1 MANDAFDF
9 EHLKGLKLS
18 EYKKEFCKPAMLKAG
33 KAGIV
38 LMKYDIKARKKGA
51 IYLSFKKL
59 NLAKSAFEAIK
70 ADKSIH
76 LIKRTALVN
85 ASHGKGEDGKSLI
98 TLDIIKGGLTA
109 EEIQL
114 GAEELF
120 TQTILMGLKVTG
132 ISADGDEANS
142 ETDTASDSATD
153 TVTDNSTIKELR
165 QAFQNAKQMYKEV
178 GKVDAKLKA
187 KTMLDTWNQLEAL
200 MPKLENFIS
209 SSDKAVQVQ
218 TATKIT
224 AAAQKIQANLKPLID
239 KIKAKANPEASSNSN
254 LDTLTKGISDRAT
267 ELLSTYSSEIS
278 KIKDL
283 ADKLK
288 TLSQLA

>member
-1 MANDAFDF
+1 MANDLFDF

-18 EYKKEFCKPAMLKAG
+18 EYKKEFCKPAMIKAG
-33 KAGIV
+33 KAGLV

-85 ASHGKGEDGKSLI
+85 ASYGKGEDGKSLV
-98 TLDIIKGGLTA
+98 TLNILKGGLTA

-132 ISADGDEANS
+132 ISEDADQADQTAGAA
-142 ETDTASDSATD
+142 TDASADDSA
-153 TVTDNSTIKELR
+153 IKGLR
-165 QAFQNAKQMYKEV
+165 KDFQNAKQMYKEV

-187 KTMLDTWNQLEAL
+187 KTMLDTWNLLESL

-209 SSDKAVQVQ
+209 SSDNTAQVE

-224 AAAQKIQANLKPLID
+224 EAAQTIKATLKPLID
-239 KIKAKANPEASSNSN
+239 KIKAKGKAKPSSEKSNSN
-254 LDTLTKGISDRAT
+254 LDSLTSGISSKAAQ
-267 ELLSTYSSEIS
+267 LLKDYQDEIS
-278 KIKDL
+278 AIDGL
-283 ADKLK
+283 AEKLK
-288 TLSQLA
+288 SISQIA

>member
-1 MANDAFDF
+1 MANDLFDF

-18 EYKKEFCKPAMLKAG
+18 EYKKEFCKPAMIKAG
-33 KAGIV
+33 KAGLV

-85 ASHGKGEDGKSLI
+85 ASYGKGEDGKSLV
-98 TLDIIKGGLTA
+98 TLNILKGGLTA

-132 ISADGDEANS
+132 ISEDADQADQ
-142 ETDTASDSATD
+142 TADAATD
-153 TVTDNSTIKELR
+153 ASADDSTIKGLR
-165 QAFQNAKQMYKEV
+165 KDFQNAKQMYKEV

-187 KTMLDTWNQLEAL
+187 KTMLDTWNLLENL

-209 SSDKAVQVQ
+209 SSDNTAQVQ

-224 AAAQKIQANLKPLID
+224 EAAQTIKATLKPLID
-239 KIKAKANPEASSNSN
+239 KIKAKGKAKPSSEKSNSN
-254 LDTLTKGISDRAT
+254 LDSLASGISSKAAQ
-267 ELLSTYSSEIS
+267 LLKDYQGEIS
-278 KIKDL
+278 AIDGL
-283 ADKLK
+283 TENLK
-288 TLSQLA
+288 SISQIA